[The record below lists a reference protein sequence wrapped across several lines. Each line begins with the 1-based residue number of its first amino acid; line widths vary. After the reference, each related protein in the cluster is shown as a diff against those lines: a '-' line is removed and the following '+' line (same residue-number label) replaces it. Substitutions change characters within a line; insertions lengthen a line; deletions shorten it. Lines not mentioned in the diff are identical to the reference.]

1 MVFVNRYREY
11 KAHRIIDT
19 LLTELPT
26 LYGDVHST
34 ALEALAIYVQQAPLE
49 NVDRHALCRQA
60 CQTVAVLLEYL
71 RQRNVVLFCRCV
83 TTLSAFSTMLN
94 CRCDKKY
101 ILNCCVH

>member
-49 NVDRHALCRQA
+49 NVCSL
-60 CQTVAVLLEYL
+60 
-71 RQRNVVLFCRCV
+71 
-83 TTLSAFSTMLN
+83 
-94 CRCDKKY
+94 
-101 ILNCCVH
+101 